1 MSDTG
6 INPATQILDPVEE
19 LKGSLRTLYEN
30 AEYSD
35 LTIASRD
42 TEYRVHKAI
51 VCPRS
56 DYFAA
61 KFRESKSKLIAYWKA
76 AIEGFLSLPDDD
88 PLAVGMVIRYFYHL
102 DYPSG
107 SQQKALS
114 LDGHAELNGYA
125 NDHMN
130 SGHDDDFN
138 GSIKS
143 DDQILER
150 DIKSGDHNEPLDDF
164 LPPQPQRLSKKQ
176 KKRAKAHAKQEP
188 GTIVSPDIQGESLS
202 SPTTQ
207 EASVVNQTQENHSEG
222 GGAVLNAKPPPNL
235 QIVNG
240 IGSGS
245 SNKNLVL
252 HANVYALSRKYGISG
267 LRSLA
272 FEKFKTEADN
282 QWDTE
287 EFLHAAEKVYTSC
300 SDGDDDRKMKD
311 VVVGMICRHGEL
323 MDKVE
328 TQKVMRTLP
337 KDLMYDIL
345 LQVRQQGGFTR

>member
-1 MSDTG
+1 MSSTETDPRT
-6 INPATQILDPVEE
+6 PPLDPVEE
-19 LKGSLRTLYEN
+19 LRGSLKKLYEN

-42 TEYRVHKAI
+42 AEYRVHKAI

-56 DYFAA
+56 EYFAA
-61 KFRESKSKLIAYWKA
+61 ECRESASKTAT
-76 AIEGFLSLPDDD
+76 EGILSLPDDD
-88 PLAVGMVIRYFYHL
+88 PQAVWMAIRYFYHL
-102 DYPSG
+102 DYPSA
-107 SQQKALS
+107 SQQKAPS
-114 LDGHAELNGYA
+114 IDGYA
-125 NDHMN
+125 QANGHSNEHTN
-130 SGHDDDFN
+130 SCPDDDFN

-143 DDQILER
+143 DDQVLDK
-150 DIKSGDHNEPLDDF
+150 DIKSGEHSEPLDDF
-164 LPPQPQRLSKKQ
+164 LPPQPQRLTKKQ
-176 KKRAKAHAKQEP
+176 KKRAKANAKQEF
-188 GTIVSPDIQGESLS
+188 GIVGSPDLNGETSSS
-202 SPTTQ
+202 SPITQ
-207 EASVVNQTQENHSEG
+207 EPPALHQIQEDRSEG
-222 GGAVLNAKPPPNL
+222 GGAVLDVKPPPAHSA
-235 QIVNG
+235 VDG

-245 SNKNLVL
+245 SSHMLVL

-272 FEKFKTEADN
+272 FDKFRTEADN

-300 SDGDDDRKMKD
+300 SDDDDDREMKD

-337 KDLMYDIL
+337 RDLMYDIL

>member
-1 MSDTG
+1 MSSTELDSG
-6 INPATQILDPVEE
+6 NPALDPVEE
-19 LKGSLRTLYEN
+19 LRGSLANLYEN

-35 LTIASRD
+35 LTIASLD

-61 KFRESKSKLIAYWKA
+61 KIRDPKSKA

-88 PLAVGMVIRYFYHL
+88 PQAVGMVIRYFYHL
-102 DYPSG
+102 DYPAG
-107 SQQKALS
+107 SHQN
-114 LDGHAELNGYA
+114 GHAQVNGHA
-125 NDHMN
+125 NDHTN
-130 SGHDDDFN
+130 SSHDDEFN

-143 DDQILER
+143 EDQTHDR
-150 DIKSGDHNEPLDDF
+150 DTKSGEHSEPLDDF
-164 LPPQPQRLSKKQ
+164 LPPQPQRLSKKKQ
-176 KKRAKAHAKQEP
+176 KKRGKAHAKQEN
-188 GTIVSPDIQGESLS
+188 GTNGSSDPQGEALS
-202 SPTTQ
+202 SPATQ
-207 EASVVNQTQENHSEG
+207 EMPTLNQTQENHSEG
-222 GGAVLNAKPPPNL
+222 GGAVLDVNAPPSL
-235 QIVNG
+235 QMENG
-240 IGSGS
+240 NPAGSG
-245 SNKNLVL
+245 NKNLVL

-272 FEKFKTEADN
+272 FDKFQTEADN

-311 VVVGMICRHGEL
+311 VVVGMICSHGEL